1 VVPCTVNCIG
11 VWRIGDAQQHVAQR
25 FGELVKLG
33 NQCLFGITHR
43 TTLSHQSLGCIVV
56 TRAAKGANLFRKVIH
71 FGACGVSFGCDIT
84 QSGIEGLGLLELHKK
99 LRLMSSRQQ
108 GTDHLGVISQKSNV
122 NH

>member
-1 VVPCTVNCIG
+1 
-11 VWRIGDAQQHVAQR
+11 
-25 FGELVKLG
+25 LVELG
-33 NQCLFGITHR
+33 NKRLFGVTKR
-43 TTLSHQSLGCIVV
+43 AALGHQSLGCIIV
-56 TRAAKGANLFRKVIH
+56 TRTAKGANLFGEVIH
-71 FGACGVSFGCDIT
+71 FGTSGVSFGCDIT